1 MNAKAVYGIVG
12 WKNSGKTTLTERL
25 VSELVGRGLRI
36 ATLKHAHHDFDIDRE
51 GTDSFRHRAAGA
63 SQVAIVSGRRWAL
76 MHELGKDKEP
86 SLDEMLARL
95 SPCDLVLIEGF
106 KRESHP
112 KIECRRLGAK
122 DMASLAEKDPEIK
135 AIASDHE
142 TETLGLPRFDID
154 DVEAI
159 ADFILHNTGLAGSA
173 E

>member
-25 VSELVGRGLRI
+25 VGELVGRGLRI

-63 SQVAIVSGRRWAL
+63 SEVAIVSGRRWAL
-76 MHELGKDKEP
+76 MHELGENAEP

-122 DMASLAEKDPEIK
+122 DKAPLADKDPAIA

-142 TETLGLPRFDID
+142 TETQGLPRFDID
-154 DVEAI
+154 DVRAI
-159 ADFILHNTGLAGSA
+159 ADFILRNTGLTSST